1 MLLQMKFMRAGYLD
15 VDTAAAY
22 RLTGDAVSEMQ
33 APEVTDPNILEH
45 STNSS
50 MADRTTDSITDAAT
64 AAASG
69 SGGGNDNEE
78 PKERPA
84 LCESC
89 LCELT
94 SDLTLALRP

>member
-33 APEVTDPNILEH
+33 APEETDPNILEH

-50 MADRTTDSITDAAT
+50 MSDRTIDSITDAT
-64 AAASG
+64 AA
-69 SGGGNDNEE
+69 GGGGGGGGEGEE
-78 PKERPA
+78 KPQERAAA
-84 LCESC
+84 LR
-89 LCELT
+89 ELT
-94 SDLTLALRP
+94 L